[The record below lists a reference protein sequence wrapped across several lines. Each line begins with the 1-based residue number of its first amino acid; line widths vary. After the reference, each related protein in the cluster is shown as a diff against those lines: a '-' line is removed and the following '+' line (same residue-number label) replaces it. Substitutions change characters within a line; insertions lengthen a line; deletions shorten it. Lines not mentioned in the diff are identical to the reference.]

1 MCSIARDD
9 VLLESTQIWVLTYW
23 TVAILTASFGQD
35 GRGQRKQV
43 SCGRPLTAGTD
54 EARKHDEVA
63 KFRKQGASMV
73 ENRYVAACMGSCSFK
88 RMSRGVDPTS
98 WSDHSMAESQQ
109 SSTNM
114 MGATAER
121 QQVIGLRLQS
131 QLVLLFLLGT
141 LCLSPVADAQTLCAC
156 TPSVYQFRLNFT
168 LTCDDTS
175 FALSQSITDI
185 QCTTTPDVL
194 LDTTT
199 AEAYNIQFVELDQN
213 RLVLKTTTVGTPQG
227 NGAIVTYESYISAP
241 EPGDERVPG
250 SLQVGITARD
260 ATTSTVFQQWVLQ
273 YSNSCDGA
281 TYPVVS
287 EGQQIGWTIVVR
299 DEDETG
305 AVRGSTANNLS
316 VPHPPLYL

>member
-1 MCSIARDD
+1 
-9 VLLESTQIWVLTYW
+9 
-23 TVAILTASFGQD
+23 
-35 GRGQRKQV
+35 
-43 SCGRPLTAGTD
+43 
-54 EARKHDEVA
+54 
-63 KFRKQGASMV
+63 MV
-73 ENRYVAACMGSCSFK
+73 ENRDVAACMGSCTSN
-88 RMSRGVDPTS
+88 RMSRGERAS
-98 WSDHSMAESQQ
+98 SSDRSIAESQQ
-109 SSTNM
+109 SPTNM
-114 MGATAER
+114 VGATAVR
-121 QQVIGLRLQS
+121 QQVSGLRLQS
-131 QLVLLFLLGT
+131 QLAFLILLGS
-141 LCLSPVADAQTLCAC
+141 LSPIADAQTLCAC

-273 YSNSCDGA
+273 YSTGCDGA

-305 AVRGSTANNLS
+305 AVREFTANNLS
-316 VPHPPLYL
+316 LPHPPLYL